1 MLTSPRMETG
11 MESMLRRL
19 PIVAVFGQGTP
30 IDDNLARLA
39 REAGAL
45 VARLGAHLLTGG
57 GYGVME
63 AASEGFVAVPQR
75 AGFCIGIIP
84 RRPEGPFDQ
93 PHCDD
98 NGRPYPN
105 HFVEISIMTPLPP
118 RVADWRTTPGRN
130 HINVFSADAII
141 ALPGNSGTR
150 NELDMSAEYLG
161 ERERPREARRVALL
175 GPIER
180 FTEEHRA
187 LFVHAATLDE
197 AAAHVRRVLK
207 ARGFRAEDKS

>member
-1 MLTSPRMETG
+1 
-11 MESMLRRL
+11 MLRRL

-30 IDDNLARLA
+30 IDDDLARLA
-39 REAGAL
+39 RAAGAT
-45 VARLGAHLLTGG
+45 VARLDAHLLTGG

-63 AASEGFVAVPQR
+63 AASEGFVAVAER

-84 RRPEGPFDQ
+84 RHPDGPFDR

-98 NGRPYPN
+98 EGRPYPN
-105 HFVEISIMTPLPP
+105 RFVEIPIMTPLPP
-118 RVADWRTTPGRN
+118 RVKNWRSMPGRN

-161 ERERPREARRVALL
+161 ERTRPREARRVTLL
-175 GPIER
+175 GPLER

-187 LFVHAATLDE
+187 LFVHASTPEE
-197 AAAHVRRVLK
+197 AAAHVRRVLN
-207 ARGFRAEDKS
+207 ARGFRVEGGP

>member
-1 MLTSPRMETG
+1 
-11 MESMLRRL
+11 MLRRL

-30 IDDNLARLA
+30 IDDGLARLA

-63 AASEGFVAVPQR
+63 AASEGFVAVPER

-84 RRPEGPFDQ
+84 CRSSGPFDQ

-98 NGRPYPN
+98 EGRPYPN
-105 HFVEISIMTPLPP
+105 RFVEIPIMTPLPP
-118 RVADWRTTPGRN
+118 RVPDWRTVPGRN
-130 HINVFSADAII
+130 HINVLSADAII
-141 ALPGNSGTR
+141 ALPGNSGTH

-161 ERERPREARRVALL
+161 ERERPREERRVALV
-175 GPIER
+175 GPVER
-180 FTEEHRA
+180 FTQQHRA
-187 LFVHAATLDE
+187 LFVHAATLGE
-197 AAAHVRRVLK
+197 AEAHVRRVLN
-207 ARGFRAEDKS
+207 ARGFRADGKP